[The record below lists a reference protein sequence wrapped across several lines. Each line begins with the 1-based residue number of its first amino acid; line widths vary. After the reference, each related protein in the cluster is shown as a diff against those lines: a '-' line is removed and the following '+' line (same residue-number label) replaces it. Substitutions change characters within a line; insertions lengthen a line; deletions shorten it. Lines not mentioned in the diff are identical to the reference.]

1 MNQSLLNTDAQT
13 VTLAIIAVVLPFA
26 AFVVNFLVLGKS
38 KASGWVST
46 LAILGSA
53 VLSLTVF
60 FRVWDSHVIHMQQVW
75 FIIGENKV
83 QVGVLLNNLSV
94 LMLVL
99 VSLIALPVHIYST
112 AYMKDDAGYSRYFR
126 YLSFFC
132 FSMLALVVVDSLIT
146 FYAFWELVGF
156 SSYLL
161 IGFWYDRDSAVQ
173 ANKKA
178 FIMNRIGDIG
188 LLTAIII
195 LFVVFGTFDIQE
207 LFGANGWLKR
217 AIDNNAHFTG
227 SYAGALYNPGAPSW
241 IPVNADSAH
250 YSDLKANLPIVWHYI
265 AFGGI
270 FLAVAAKSAQFPLH
284 TWLPDAMEGPTSVS
298 ALIHAATMVAAG
310 VFLLGRVYPM
320 FNQTELTT
328 LAVVGCFT
336 AFMGAT
342 IALTQNDIKRVLAY
356 STISQLGYMVMA
368 MGVGAYSSSLLH
380 LATHAFFK
388 CLLFL
393 VAGIVIHEVK
403 HISDENN
410 LDIDPQNILHMGGL
424 RKKLPLTFIAAL
436 IGGVALIGLPFTSGF
451 LSKDGILVQAF
462 NWCDSKNPLLSVIP
476 IGAEFTSWLT
486 AFYVT
491 RLIIKVF
498 FGEFRL
504 QKMNP
509 HIHIHIG
516 DGDWR
521 YKLPLIFLGLCCLF
535 PLISFNP
542 FSYESTWLYKAFLPE
557 RHEEQRSLYTV
568 MVPVFVNVLNVG
580 VIYCAYVIYAKR
592 NTWSAPQN
600 GLLYR
605 ISFNEWYIDRFYKRI
620 IVKFVIWLSGALYW
634 VDRKVIDG
642 FVHLLESIGLCI
654 AKATAWCDKYI
665 VDGVLWLAAQLVQ
678 YIGNFARRF
687 QGGKV
692 QYYLYSMLLAVIA
705 VFILK
710 LIWA

>member
-1 MNQSLLNTDAQT
+1 MTLHTDAQT
-13 VTLAIIAVVLPFA
+13 VTLAIIAVALPFA
-26 AFVVNFLVLGKS
+26 AFVVNFLLLGKS

-53 VLSLTVF
+53 VLSLNVF
-60 FRVWDSHVIHMQQVW
+60 FRVWDNHTIHMQQLW
-75 FIIGENKV
+75 FTIGATKV

-195 LFVVFGTFDIQE
+195 LFTQFGTFDLYE
-207 LFGANGWLKR
+207 LFKDGGLVAHSFFINGEW
-217 AIDNNAHFTG
+217 A
-227 SYAGALYNPGAPSW
+227 AGLNYIPS
-241 IPVNADSAH
+241 
-250 YSDLKANLPIVWHYI
+250 VWHYI

-320 FNQTELTT
+320 FNEAELTT
-328 LAVVGCFT
+328 LAIVGCFT
-336 AFMGAT
+336 AFMAAT
-342 IALTQNDIKRVLAY
+342 IALTQNDLKRILAY

-368 MGVGAYSSSLLH
+368 MGVGAYSSSLFH
-380 LATHAFFK
+380 LVTHAFFK

-393 VAGIVIHEVK
+393 VAGVVIHQIK
-403 HISDENN
+403 HIKEDNS
-410 LDIDPQNILHMGGL
+410 LDIDPQDIRHMGGL
-424 RKKLPLTFIAAL
+424 RKKLPLTFIAVLIAGLAL
-436 IGGVALIGLPFTSGF
+436 VGLPLTSGF
-451 LSKDGILVQAF
+451 LSKDGILIQAF
-462 NWCDSKNPLLSVIP
+462 DWADGRSFMLSIIP
-476 IGAEFTSWLT
+476 IMALLTSWLT
-486 AFYVT
+486 AFYVA
-491 RLIIKVF
+491 RLIFKVF
-498 FGEFRL
+498 FGELRL
-504 QKMNP
+504 LKAFPSLQ
-509 HIHIHIG
+509 IHIG
-516 DGDWR
+516 DGHWA
-521 YKLPLIFLGLCCLF
+521 YKLPLILLALCCLF
-535 PLISFNP
+535 PLFSLNP
-542 FSYESTWLYKAFLPE
+542 FSYETSWLYEAFAPKHAAEGQSIYHLVIPALVSVV
-557 RHEEQRSLYTV
+557 SL
-568 MVPVFVNVLNVG
+568 
-580 VIYCAYVIYAKR
+580 VIIFCAYVLYIKR
-592 NTWSAPQN
+592 GDGMVVKN
-600 GLLYR
+600 GLLFR
-605 ISFNEWYIDRFYKRI
+605 ISYNEWYIDRFYKRI
-620 IVKFVIWLSGALYW
+620 IVKFVIWLSGVLYW

-642 FVHLLESIGLCI
+642 FIHLLEKIGLAI

-665 VDGVLWLAAQLVQ
+665 VDGVLWLAAELVQ

>member
-1 MNQSLLNTDAQT
+1 MNPTTLHTDAQT

-53 VLSLTVF
+53 VLSLNVF
-60 FRVWDSHVIHMQQVW
+60 FRVWDSHTIHMQQVW
-75 FIIGENKV
+75 FTIGATKV
-83 QVGVLLNNLSV
+83 QIGILLNNLSV

-112 AYMKDDAGYSRYFR
+112 AYMKDDTGYSRYFR

-188 LLTAIII
+188 LLSAIII
-195 LFVVFGTFDIQE
+195 LFTQFGTFDIDL
-207 LFGANGWLKR
+207 LFGEHGRVSQSVIFEGFWNAVPLHDYEKGTSLP
-217 AIDNNAHFTG
+217 AI
-227 SYAGALYNPGAPSW
+227 
-241 IPVNADSAH
+241 
-250 YSDLKANLPIVWHYI
+250 WHYI

-270 FLAVAAKSAQFPLH
+270 LLAVAAKSAQFPLH

-310 VFLLGRVYPM
+310 VFLLGRVYP
-320 FNQTELTT
+320 FFSPEELTI
-328 LAVVGCFT
+328 LAAVGCFT
-336 AFMGAT
+336 AFMAAT
-342 IALTQNDIKRVLAY
+342 IALTQNDLKRILAY

-368 MGVGAYSSSLLH
+368 MGVGAYSSSLFH
-380 LATHAFFK
+380 LVTHAFFK

-393 VAGIVIHEVK
+393 VAGIVIHQIK
-403 HISDENN
+403 HIKEDNH
-410 LDIDPQNILHMGGL
+410 LDIDPQDIRHMGGL
-424 RKKLPLTFIAAL
+424 RKKLPLTFIAAVIAGL
-436 IGGVALIGLPFTSGF
+436 ALVGFPLTSGF
-451 LSKDGILVQAF
+451 LSKDGILIQAF
-462 NWCDSKNPLLSVIP
+462 EWSEGKNILLNIIP
-476 IGAEFTSWLT
+476 IMALLTSWLT
-486 AFYVT
+486 AFYVA
-491 RLIIKVF
+491 RLIFKVF
-498 FGEFRL
+498 FGELSLLKTFPSL
-504 QKMNP
+504 Q
-509 HIHIHIG
+509 IHIG
-516 DGDWR
+516 DGHWA
-521 YKLPLIFLGLCCLF
+521 YKLPLVFLALCCLF
-535 PLISFNP
+535 PLFSFNP
-542 FSYESTWLYKAFLPE
+542 ISYENSWLYHAFALK
-557 RHEEQRSLYTV
+557 HEAASNYHLIIPVLVTVVSL
-568 MVPVFVNVLNVG
+568 L
-580 VIYCAYVIYAKR
+580 VIYRAYLLYAKR
-592 NTWSAPQN
+592 EGRIIAET

-605 ISFNEWYIDRFYKRI
+605 ISFNEWYIDRFYRRV
-620 IVKFVIWLSGALYW
+620 IVKFVIWLSGAAYW
-634 VDRKVIDG
+634 FDRNVIDG
-642 FVHLLESIGLCI
+642 FITLLERINLCI
-654 AKATAWCDKYI
+654 AKAAAWCDKYI
-665 VDGVLWLAAQLVQ
+665 VDGVLWLAAETVQ

-687 QGGKV
+687 HGGKV

-705 VFILK
+705 VFIIK